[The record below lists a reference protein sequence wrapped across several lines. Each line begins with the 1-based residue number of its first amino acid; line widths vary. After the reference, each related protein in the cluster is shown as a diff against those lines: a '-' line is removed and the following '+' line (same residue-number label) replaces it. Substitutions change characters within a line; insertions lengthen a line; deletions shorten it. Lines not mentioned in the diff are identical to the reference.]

1 MIGRVVVL
9 DSLGDQ
15 AAAALVVDGQ
25 LEELLIDPANDTPLP
40 GAIYRAVADRPMK
53 GQGGMFVKLPGGS
66 GFLRQTDGIAP
77 GQRVIVQVTG
87 PAEPG
92 KALPV
97 TTRLLF
103 KSRLAIVTPGA
114 PGLNIS
120 RRIKDEALRAELE
133 ALAAEGMDGAAED
146 LGLILRSAAA
156 LAEGDEIAED
166 ITAMRDLAQAVLAD
180 LTGGPELLVEGAGAH
195 ETAWRDWADPA
206 PDEVVE
212 AGFEAQGV
220 HEMIAAL
227 RTPRVD
233 LVGGG
238 NMLIETTRALV
249 AVDVNTGPDTSPAA
263 SLKVNIAAAR
273 DLPRQLRLRGLGG
286 QIVVDFAPMPKKGPQ
301 HPGPGD
307 PRRLQDRGGRNQSG
321 RMDQPWPVRDDPQAR
336 PPAADGS
343 AAVTC
348 PICAKET
355 DAKYRPFCSR
365 RCADID
371 LGKWLNESYVL
382 PGKDSEDDS
391 AAMPDEGDLPH

>member
-9 DSLGDQ
+9 DDLGGQ

-25 LEELLIDPANDTPLP
+25 LEELLIDPADDTPLP

-66 GFLRQTDGIAP
+66 GFLRQTDGVAP
-77 GQRVIVQVTG
+77 GQRIIVQVTG
-87 PAEPG
+87 PAEGG

-97 TTRLLF
+97 TSRLLF

-120 RRIKDEALRAELE
+120 RRIKDEEARAELE
-133 ALAAEGMDGAAED
+133 ALAAAGMAGADES
-146 LGLILRSAAA
+146 LGLILRSAAEHA
-156 LAEGDEIAED
+156 EAEEVADDIAAMRELAEAVL
-166 ITAMRDLAQAVLAD
+166 RDLD
-180 LTGGPELLVEGAGAH
+180 GGPELLVEGAGAH

-206 PDEVVE
+206 PDEVIE

-220 HEMIAAL
+220 HEMLAAL
-227 RTPRVD
+227 REALVP

-238 NMLIETTRALV
+238 NMLIEPTRALV

-286 QIVVDFAPMPKKGPQ
+286 QIVVDFAPMPKKERAILDQVLRAAFKTESAETNLAGWTTL
-301 HPGPGD
+301 GLFEMTRKRD
-307 PRRLQDRGGRNQSG
+307 RL
-321 RMDQPWPVRDDPQAR
+321 PL
-336 PPAADGS
+336 
-343 AAVTC
+343 T
-348 PICAKET
+348 E
-355 DAKYRPFCSR
+355 
-365 RCADID
+365 
-371 LGKWLNESYVL
+371 LL
-382 PGKDSEDDS
+382 P
-391 AAMPDEGDLPH
+391 

>member
-1 MIGRVVVL
+1 MTRIVVL
-9 DSLGDQ
+9 DMLGEQ
-15 AAAALVVDGQ
+15 AAAALIVDGL
-25 LEELLIDPANDTPLP
+25 LEELLVDPADDTALP

-53 GQGGMFVKLPGGS
+53 GQGGMFVKLPEGS
-66 GFLRQTDGIAP
+66 GFLRQTDGLAP
-77 GQRVIVQVTG
+77 GQPVIVQVSG

-120 RRIKDEALRAELE
+120 RRIKDEELRAELE
-133 ALAAEGMDGAAED
+133 GVAAAAMAGAAAD

-156 LAEGDEIAED
+156 LAEVEEIAED

-180 LTGGPELLVEGAGAH
+180 LAGRPELLVEGAGAH

-206 PDEVVE
+206 PDAVIEQ
-212 AGFEAQGV
+212 GFAAENV
-220 HEMIAAL
+220 LEMIDAL
-227 RTPRVD
+227 LQARVD
-233 LVGGG
+233 LAGGG

-286 QIVVDFAPMPKKGPQ
+286 QVVVDFAPMPKKDRNILDQVIRAAFKTEAAETNLAGWTSLGLFEMTRKRDRWPLS
-301 HPGPGD
+301 GLR
-307 PRRLQDRGGRNQSG
+307 PR
-321 RMDQPWPVRDDPQAR
+321 
-336 PPAADGS
+336 
-343 AAVTC
+343 
-348 PICAKET
+348 E
-355 DAKYRPFCSR
+355 
-365 RCADID
+365 
-371 LGKWLNESYVL
+371 
-382 PGKDSEDDS
+382 
-391 AAMPDEGDLPH
+391 

>member
-9 DSLGDQ
+9 DEMNGQ

-25 LEELLIDPANDTPLP
+25 LEELLIDPADDTPLP

-53 GQGGMFVKLPGGS
+53 GQGGMFVRLPEGS
-66 GFLRQTDGIAP
+66 GFLRQTAGIAP
-77 GQRVIVQVTG
+77 GQRLIVQVTG

-97 TTRLLF
+97 STRLLF
-103 KSRLAIVTPGA
+103 KSRLAIVTPDA

-120 RRIKDEALRAELE
+120 RRIKDDDRRADLE
-133 ALAAEGMDGAAED
+133 AVAAEAMAGADES

-156 LAEGDEIAED
+156 FSADAEIAED
-166 ITAMRDLAQAVLAD
+166 IAVMRGLAGTVLTDLN
-180 LTGGPELLVEGAGAH
+180 GGPELLVEGAGAH

-206 PDEVVE
+206 PDEVIE
-212 AGFEAQGV
+212 GGFEAQGV

-227 RTPRVD
+227 REDRVS

-238 NMLIETTRALV
+238 NMTIEKTRAFV

-286 QIVVDFAPMPKKGPQ
+286 QVVIDFAPMPKKERAILDQVIRAAFKSEAAETNLAGWTTL
-301 HPGPGD
+301 GLFELTRKRD
-307 PRRLQDRGGRNQSG
+307 RL
-321 RMDQPWPVRDDPQAR
+321 P
-336 PPAADGS
+336 
-343 AAVTC
+343 
-348 PICAKET
+348 
-355 DAKYRPFCSR
+355 
-365 RCADID
+365 
-371 LGKWLNESYVL
+371 L
-382 PGKDSEDDS
+382 SE
-391 AAMPDEGDLPH
+391 LLT

>member
-9 DSLGDQ
+9 DEVNGQ

-25 LEELLIDPANDTPLP
+25 LEELLIDPADDTPLP

-53 GQGGMFVKLPGGS
+53 GQGGMFVRLPEGS
-66 GFLRQTDGIAP
+66 GFLRQTAGIAP
-77 GQRVIVQVTG
+77 GQRLIVQVTG

-97 TTRLLF
+97 STRLLF
-103 KSRLAIVTPGA
+103 KSRLAIVTPDA

-120 RRIKDEALRAELE
+120 RRIKDDDRRADLE
-133 ALAAEGMDGAAED
+133 AVAAEAMAGADES

-156 LAEGDEIAED
+156 FSADAEIAED
-166 ITAMRDLAQAVLAD
+166 IAVMRGLAGTVLTDLN
-180 LTGGPELLVEGAGAH
+180 GGPELLVEGAGAH

-206 PDEVVE
+206 PDEVIE
-212 AGFEAQGV
+212 GGFEAQGV

-227 RTPRVD
+227 REDRVS

-238 NMLIETTRALV
+238 NMTIEKTRAFV

-286 QIVVDFAPMPKKGPQ
+286 QVVIDFAPMPKKERAILDQVIRAAFKSEAAETNLAGWTTL
-301 HPGPGD
+301 GLFELTRKRD
-307 PRRLQDRGGRNQSG
+307 RL
-321 RMDQPWPVRDDPQAR
+321 P
-336 PPAADGS
+336 
-343 AAVTC
+343 
-348 PICAKET
+348 
-355 DAKYRPFCSR
+355 
-365 RCADID
+365 
-371 LGKWLNESYVL
+371 L
-382 PGKDSEDDS
+382 SE
-391 AAMPDEGDLPH
+391 LLT